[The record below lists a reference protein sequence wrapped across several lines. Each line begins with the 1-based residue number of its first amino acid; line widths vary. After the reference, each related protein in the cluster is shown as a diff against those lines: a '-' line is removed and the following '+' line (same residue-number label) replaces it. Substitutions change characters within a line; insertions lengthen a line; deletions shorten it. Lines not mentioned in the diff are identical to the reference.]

1 MGAASEGIPQGEVW
15 RGSSVIVVLIGT
27 GPDSFERLVRP
38 LDDLAQ
44 ENGWDVFIQLG
55 HTPYEPRHCK
65 FERFV
70 ARDVLLKIIDS
81 ADLVITQGGYGGI
94 RDALLFEK
102 PIVAVPRDP
111 ALNESP
117 DYQDEMV
124 RAMEQQGYLIGV
136 YEIGELAAAIQ
147 RARVFVPAGRSP
159 SAIPAM
165 LAEYVSKNLA

>member
-1 MGAASEGIPQGEVW
+1 M
-15 RGSSVIVVLIGT
+15 IVALIGT

-38 LDDLAQ
+38 LDDLAK

-55 HTPYEPRHCK
+55 HTPYEPKHCS

-70 ARDVLLKIIDS
+70 ERDRLLKMIE
-81 ADLVITQGGYGGI
+81 AAELVITQGGYGGI
-94 RDALLFEK
+94 RDALKLDK

-111 ALNESP
+111 SLNESP
-117 DYQDEMV
+117 DCQEEMV

-136 YEIGELAAAIQ
+136 YDIRQLAVAIQ

-165 LAEYVSKNLA
+165 LAEYLSRSIA